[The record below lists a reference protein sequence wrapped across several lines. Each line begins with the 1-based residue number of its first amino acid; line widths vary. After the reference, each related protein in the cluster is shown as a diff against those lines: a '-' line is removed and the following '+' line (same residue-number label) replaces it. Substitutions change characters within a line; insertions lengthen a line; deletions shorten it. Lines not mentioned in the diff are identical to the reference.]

1 MSFCEFGQL
10 CKHFFLSQLENVGT
24 EVPGE
29 AANGTTQT
37 DLVKLGV
44 GYITILSEDRGY
56 HLLLLTWRHIIHTI
70 Y

>member
-1 MSFCEFGQL
+1 MLIYLQEIPTV
-10 CKHFFLSQLENVGT
+10 VGT
-24 EVPGE
+24 EVPGKV
-29 AANGTTQT
+29 ANGTTRN
-37 DLVKLGV
+37 DVVLLGV